1 MSEPLENNRR
11 KHVRHEAD
19 IPIEVWL
26 GDLVANNKE
35 YLNNISFGG
44 LSFRSHTSV
53 PVKTVIKIRIPLV
66 RPVFEANAEVK
77 WCQPSKTA
85 TGIFDVGVEFISAA
99 TDKDKFRIRM
109 LEQICHIETYKHEVE
124 TAHGRCLSGEEA
136 ALEWINKFADKFP
149 KE

>member
-1 MSEPLENNRR
+1 MSESFDNNRR
-11 KHVRHEAD
+11 RHVRHEAD

-44 LSFRSHTSV
+44 LSFRSHSQV
-53 PVKTVIKIRIPLV
+53 PIKTIIKIRIPLV

-77 WCQPSKTA
+77 WCQPNKA
-85 TGIFDVGVEFISAA
+85 ETGVFDVGVEFISAA

-109 LEQICHIETYKHEVE
+109 LEQICHIETYKHEVKE
-124 TAHGRCLSGEEA
+124 SQGRCLSGEEA
-136 ALEWINKFADKFP
+136 ALEWISKFADKFP